1 MLFCVNILFESDIMS
16 KKLFT
21 KEEIYILAKNK
32 YVKHVSEKGITY
44 TDEFRKDYIN
54 LITSGSTKREAFT
67 KLGFDI
73 SVLGYDLVES
83 FFKRMKNNIKNNKSI
98 EDTRKTN
105 SGRKKKINLDELSEV
120 EQIEHLKHENL
131 MLKAENDL
139 LKKMEFLVKQQQLK
153 KSQRMKDIN

>member
-1 MLFCVNILFESDIMS
+1 MLFCVNILFGSDIMS